1 MDEKID
7 ILYGNEEIL
16 NITLQ
21 TFDSTLKTIEGCIG
35 RDEVAVHVTLDVLWN
50 GLLNL
55 TKRSQI
61 KDNYS
66 NY

>member
-7 ILYGNEEIL
+7 ILYGNEDIL

-35 RDEVAVHVTLDVLWN
+35 KDEVAVHVTLEIGMACSSLS
-50 GLLNL
+50 
-55 TKRSQI
+55 K
-61 KDNYS
+61 KES
-66 NY
+66 NYG